1 MGLSLKNVRLSA
13 CVAGGKRFYSEM
25 GEMLFT
31 HFGISGPLV
40 LTLSS
45 LLPEEGEVRLSLDL
59 KPALDEGT
67 LDKRLLRDFAAA
79 KNCQISTVMDGL
91 EPHSLGPVSYTHL
104 DVYKRQPRRSW
115 PTG

>member
-1 MGLSLKNVRLSA
+1 MQGTDGPFLKKCGDPDAVWEKDWYE
-13 CVAGGKRFYSEM
+13 GF

-59 KPALDEGT
+59 KPALEGEKLEAASCGIWSSIRTGAWKT
-67 LDKRLLRDFAAA
+67 LWWTCCPGA
-79 KNCQISTVMDGL
+79 
-91 EPHSLGPVSYTHL
+91 
-104 DVYKRQPRRSW
+104 
-115 PTG
+115 